1 MGARAAVAGFVA
13 IGLVVGGAYLAD
25 GLARDEAEGQVADV
39 ITRELQVEGTP
50 EVRIGGFP
58 FLTQLLAGSLDDVTA
73 AAGAV
78 TLDGLR
84 VTDVTVD
91 AADVS
96 LAAPYRVGDLRIDA
110 TVPTASIEQVVRD
123 TADLDVTVGGGA
135 LRASGEVL
143 GLTLTAGLVP
153 RVEDGRLL
161 VDVQDVTLGAGTL
174 RLDQLPGNLAERLV
188 GIEVPLDGLPP
199 GIVLQDA
206 QVVPDG
212 VRVTATGVD
221 VVLEE
226 AR

>member
-1 MGARAAVAGFVA
+1 
-13 IGLVVGGAYLAD
+13 
-25 GLARDEAEGQVADV
+25 
-39 ITRELQVEGTP
+39 
-50 EVRIGGFP
+50 
-58 FLTQLLAGSLDDVTA
+58 
-73 AAGAV
+73 
-78 TLDGLR
+78 
-84 VTDVTVD
+84 
-91 AADVS
+91 
-96 LAAPYRVGDLRIDA
+96 VGDLRIDA

-123 TADLDVTVGGGA
+123 TADLDVTVDGGT